1 MTDQSRGQFPR
12 SNVTGAR
19 PQSLRP
25 GSFAVNWADRVIW
38 VGDAS
43 GNAVRFSRR
52 VEDYDSSKAYAP
64 DDLVIIGADIWRAI
78 AVIPSGSPFIPGQWQ
93 RLSDAGRAEVGQPYA
108 SEIYSGGLVTF
119 TPPGTVAV
127 TAGTGVV
134 IDNTDPARARI
145 SKVTWSGFSAP
156 VARLGA
162 PWSVLGLNAAGGL
175 VHIPPSAFTPQ
186 WRRANITLAYAL
198 WSPAGVLLGV
208 RDASSR
214 AGGDAEALR
223 DEYFATG
230 AAYRTAGARIRAV
243 PGGLTLDHTEGS
255 VYALGA
261 RWRAASTNPNT
272 LAVAAKETLTL
283 IPVTATGAQG
293 APVEDVPTSTYDP
306 DGAGAAQPLPADR
319 FVIHYL
325 VSTPDMVTFYL
336 QYGQTAYASKAEAL
350 TAVPDD
356 YAQLVKFAPEAIL
369 MLLAAVV
376 VERDSA
382 TLDEAVILN
391 AAAFGDPFSVASVA
405 ASSGD
410 AYLLD
415 GSRPLQ
421 GDMDADG
428 FEILNTRIDGSGSEL
443 LLNRSTQTGTVP
455 PPAEPAALGE
465 PLVNLPDR
473 KLYVRDAAGI
483 PRLIAQGLAA
493 YAVDIVYQPGDLV
506 ILGDAIHV
514 RTAPTGPAGPFE
526 PEDWLALTGAS
537 EGLSGAVVTAPDA
550 PLRNRI
556 VPGGPAVEGL
566 VIDGAPT
573 QTADLLSIPGTAA
586 SDTGKLA
593 VDALGFPNKR
603 FGASIWRQPQPTH
616 GFTFRGQVAAFT
628 GAAWVL
634 ASAAAPT
641 GKAIA
646 LVDEIIDANTVVLRS
661 AGRIVDLQAGAFA
674 GGIITPGTLYYV
686 SETVP
691 GQLTG
696 TPPVANRVDP
706 VLRAITAT
714 SGVVAI
720 DNAGPALPPGTT
732 VSATPPANPTSG
744 QLWFDTGERDALF
757 IWVDNDGPP
766 RWAPSLVPP
775 PGTFIGPTAP
785 PNPEPGQLWF
795 RTTSPTG
802 LLVWDGTVWLPTT
815 SGQGVPIGTISYFA
829 ASAPPQGWLVCD
841 GAQVTPLTPDLR
853 TFLVNNGSPFG
864 SAGGNPLLPDMRGE
878 FIRGVD
884 QGRGVDPGRVFG
896 SKQLDQFQRFV
907 ATFRDIQFLG
917 GGQETNGI
925 GRRGAGTNSAIW
937 QGATAVP
944 RNTLLQLDPFFD
956 PTLRSGDETRP
967 RNIALLPCIKASSTP
982 LESEGGTPPQPVT
995 IAAGAS
1001 GWQVVGDVLVC
1012 WGTAIT
1018 NGANPGNAPVVF
1030 PRAFKTP
1037 PPSVTATPRNNESTA
1052 ALGVTCSHTARTT
1065 TGVNLIAQNAGGFV
1079 NGIGLD
1085 WIAVGEAL
1093 DADKKPKVVGGAGG
1107 AGGADFATLAEALAG
1122 VRPDAVMSPLT
1133 ARQADEARG
1142 LGWGQSWQN
1151 VAAQRAANTTF
1162 QNTTGRPIMV
1172 TVQPSTLGGG
1182 RNMQV
1187 SVDGTTWVTLSGSGA
1202 AELFVQS
1209 AIVPPGH
1216 FYRFTGAFGP
1226 WAELR

>member
-775 PGTFIGPTAP
+775 PGTAIGPTAP

-795 RTTSPTG
+795 KTVEPVG
-802 LLVWDGTVWLPTT
+802 LFIWYQDADSSQWV
-815 SGQGVPIGTISYFA
+815 
-829 ASAPPQGWLVCD
+829 
-841 GAQVTPLTPDLR
+841 QV
-853 TFLVNNGSPFG
+853 S
-864 SAGGNPLLPDMRGE
+864 
-878 FIRGVD
+878 
-884 QGRGVDPGRVFG
+884 
-896 SKQLDQFQRFV
+896 
-907 ATFRDIQFLG
+907 G
-917 GGQETNGI
+917 GGG
-925 GRRGAGTNSAIW
+925 GPGA
-937 QGATAVP
+937 
-944 RNTLLQLDPFFD
+944 
-956 PTLRSGDETRP
+956 E
-967 RNIALLPCIKASSTP
+967 
-982 LESEGGTPPQPVT
+982 PVT
-995 IAAGAS
+995 IAAGAT
-1001 GWQVVGDVLVC
+1001 GWQVVGDQLIC
-1012 WGTAIT
+1012 WGDGVS
-1018 NGANPGNAPVVF
+1018 GAGSALNVVY
-1030 PRAFKTP
+1030 PRAFK
-1037 PPSVTATPRNNESTA
+1037 SVANCIASCLQNDPGAS
-1052 ALGVTCSHTARTT
+1052 LD
-1065 TGVNLIAQNAGGFV
+1065 LIAQPSNPTATGCRIITQVGRAFAAGVGV
-1079 NGIGLD
+1079 R
-1085 WIAVGEAL
+1085 WIAIGEAL

-1107 AGGADFATLAEALAG
+1107 AAGADFASLAEARAG
-1122 VRPDAVMSPLT
+1122 IRPDAVMSPALVQ
-1133 ARQADEARG
+1133 ARQGVQALTMAGKTAVVFDQVPLETSELELTFSGINLPANAFLTFDWFDLPLSRAFSVRAFHTNGAVSGVGGEDNHPNFTLESNSVAGFPTGVIRLLWDEAG
-1142 LGWGQSWQN
+1142 SWIVSGTMRRSPN
-1151 VAAQRAANTTF
+1151 VQASFSGSYTGAGGVKPRQLRLNSTAA
-1162 QNTTGRPIMV
+1162 I
-1172 TVQPSTLGGG
+1172 
-1182 RNMQV
+1182 
-1187 SVDGTTWVTLSGSGA
+1187 LSGS
-1202 AELFVQS
+1202 
-1209 AIVPPGH
+1209 PGNV
-1216 FYRFTGAFGP
+1216 A
-1226 WAELR
+1226 LRWRI